1 LATEGQG
8 LVLFERRNGYGL
20 ITLNR
25 PEKRNAMNRAAQL
38 EFLAALEEAKA
49 DCPVVVI
56 TGAGDKSFCAGV
68 DLTESPAL
76 SAGPPP
82 RVTAVDGNP
91 WFRVM
96 EEIKRHPAV
105 FIAAVN
111 GYAIGGGLTLVHTCQ
126 LAIAA
131 ETATFAAP
139 EVSLG
144 IYPGLA
150 GPATVKRLLPKHY
163 SYMVLTG
170 RRINAASALQWGIVN
185 EVVAPGDLMGAANQ
199 LASHIAAFDPT
210 LLDHVKKS
218 IWQIPELPW
227 SQAID
232 YGIMTGAVVRG
243 LTSAGTAGV
252 GRFVGKGAVAK
263 AEAGTGE
270 AGKGV
275 A

>member
-1 LATEGQG
+1 MATLGQE

-38 EFLAALEEAKA
+38 ELLAVLEEAKA
-49 DCPVVVI
+49 DCPVIVI
-56 TGAGDKSFCAGV
+56 TGSGDKSFCAGV

-76 SAGPPP
+76 SSGPAP

-91 WFRVM
+91 WFRVT
-96 EEIKRHPAV
+96 EEIKRHPAI

-126 LAIAA
+126 LAIAS

-139 EVSLG
+139 EVGLG

-170 RRINAASALQWGIVN
+170 RRVDAASALRWGIVN
-185 EVVAPGDLMGAANQ
+185 EVVPPGELISAADQ

-218 IWQIPELPW
+218 IWQIPDLPW

-252 GRFVGKGAVAK
+252 GRFVPRQR
-263 AEAGTGE
+263 
-270 AGKGV
+270 
-275 A
+275 